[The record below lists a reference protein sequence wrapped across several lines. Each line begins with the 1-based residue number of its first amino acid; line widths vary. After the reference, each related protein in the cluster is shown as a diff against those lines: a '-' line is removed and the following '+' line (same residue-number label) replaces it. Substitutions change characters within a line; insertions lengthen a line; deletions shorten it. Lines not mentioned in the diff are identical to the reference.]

1 MLERNHIEE
10 VVLRE
15 VVKLLDE
22 ESSQKVEVT
31 VQSGLVE
38 SGMDS
43 LAFAVLVTRLE
54 ESLGFDPFLALE
66 DEIFP
71 RTVTELVDVY
81 ANNQPENVSP

>member
-1 MLERNHIEE
+1 MFERKYLEE

-22 ESSQKVEVT
+22 ESSEKVEVAL
-31 VQSGLVE
+31 QSGLIE

-71 RTVTELVDVY
+71 RTVAELVDVY
-81 ANNQPENVSP
+81 ADNQPENVSP